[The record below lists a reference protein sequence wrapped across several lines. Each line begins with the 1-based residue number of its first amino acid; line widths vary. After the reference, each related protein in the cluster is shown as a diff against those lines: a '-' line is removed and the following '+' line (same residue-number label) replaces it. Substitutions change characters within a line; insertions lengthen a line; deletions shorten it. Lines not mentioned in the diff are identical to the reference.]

1 MGGGGRWWWWG
12 GGASGRHPLIL
23 SLCLRS
29 FKCEWDRNEQRGPAL
44 SQVASLTPKPF
55 WSQLNLT
62 FMDGRR
68 EGGREGGRGVQTAS
82 ATTAKDYGQ
91 VTKYR
96 VKDEEERL
104 VPRQLDGGPTSNCE
118 T

>member
-1 MGGGGRWWWWG
+1 
-12 GGASGRHPLIL
+12 
-23 SLCLRS
+23 
-29 FKCEWDRNEQRGPAL
+29 
-44 SQVASLTPKPF
+44 
-55 WSQLNLT
+55 
-62 FMDGRR
+62 MDGRR
-68 EGGREGGRGVQTAS
+68 EGGRVGEVSRQRAPRLQRIMGN
-82 ATTAKDYGQ
+82 K